1 MTVIET
7 PRLVLRPCGES
18 DRDLF
23 YELSSDPVVL
33 EFFPFR
39 RSREDADAVFD
50 DISEVMPED
59 GFDLLVLTLKQSG
72 EPIGFSGLSKPT
84 LEPFLPQNS
93 VEIGWR
99 LSARYWRQ
107 GYASEAGAA
116 LLRHGF
122 ETLELDEIISLA
134 VHNNLRALAV
144 MQRIG
149 MRLDHGRRF
158 RSSGYP
164 RHPSAAEAPCALS
177 PERRRMAPAT
187 DASGQRLKQPIPAPR
202 R

>member
-7 PRLVLRPCGES
+7 PRLVLRPCQES

-50 DISEVMPED
+50 IISGLMPED
-59 GFDLLVLTLKQSG
+59 GFDLLVLALKQSD
-72 EPIGFSGLSKPT
+72 EPIGFSGLSKPK
-84 LEPFLPQNS
+84 LEPFLPQNA

-122 ETLELDEIISLA
+122 ETLELDEIMSLA
-134 VHNNLRALAV
+134 VHNNHRALAV

-149 MRLDHGRRF
+149 MHLDPAGDF
-158 RSSGYP
+158 D
-164 RHPSAAEAPCALS
+164 HPDI
-177 PERRRMAPAT
+177 PAT
-187 DASGQRLKQPIPAPR
+187 HPQLKRHVLYRLSAVEWR
-202 R
+202 RQQTQAAKG

>member
-7 PRLVLRPCGES
+7 PRLVLRPCQES

-39 RSREDADAVFD
+39 RRREDADAVFTI
-50 DISEVMPED
+50 ISGLMPED
-59 GFDLLVLTLKQSG
+59 GFDLLVLALKQSD
-72 EPIGFSGLSKPT
+72 EPIGFSGLSKPK
-84 LEPFLPQNS
+84 LEPFLPQNA

-122 ETLELDEIISLA
+122 ETLELDEIISLT
-134 VHNNLRALAV
+134 VHNNHRALAV

-149 MRLDHGRRF
+149 MHLDPAGDFDHPDIPATHPQLKRHVLYRL
-158 RSSGYP
+158 
-164 RHPSAAEAPCALS
+164 SAVEW
-177 PERRRMAPAT
+177 RRRQMQAAK
-187 DASGQRLKQPIPAPR
+187 G
-202 R
+202 

>member
-1 MTVIET
+1 MTIIET
-7 PRLVLRPCGES
+7 QRLILRPCEES

-50 DISEVMPED
+50 IIIGLIPEE
-59 GFDLLVLTLKQSG
+59 GFDFLALTLKQSG
-72 EPIGFSGLSKPT
+72 EPIGFSGLSKPKHA
-84 LEPFLPQNS
+84 PFLPQNA

-99 LSARYWRQ
+99 LSARHWRQ

-122 ETLELDEIISLA
+122 ERLELDEIVSLA
-134 VHNNLRALAV
+134 VYNNHRAFAV

-149 MRLDHGRRF
+149 MRPDPAGDFDHPDIPATHPQLRRHLLY
-158 RSSGYP
+158 RL
-164 RHPSAAEAPCALS
+164 SAAEW
-177 PERRRMAPAT
+177 RRQQMQAAK
-187 DASGQRLKQPIPAPR
+187 S
-202 R
+202 

>member
-1 MTVIET
+1 MTIIET
-7 PRLVLRPCGES
+7 PRFILRPCRES
-18 DRDLF
+18 DRELF
-23 YELSSDPVVL
+23 YELSSDPDVL

-50 DISEVMPED
+50 MISGQTPED

-72 EPIGFSGLSKPT
+72 KPIGLSGLSGPK
-84 LEPFLPQNS
+84 LEPFLPENA

-99 LSARYWRQ
+99 LSAGNWRQ

-122 ETLELDEIISLA
+122 ETLKLDEIVSIA
-134 VHNNLRALAV
+134 VHNNHRALAV

-149 MRLDHGRRF
+149 MRPDPAGAFDH
-158 RSSGYP
+158 P
-164 RHPSAAEAPCALS
+164 DIPATHPQLKRHALYRLSAAEWRQRQMQAT
-177 PERRRMAPAT
+177 ER
-187 DASGQRLKQPIPAPR
+187 
-202 R
+202 